1 METIKIRRSKDESA
15 YSAIG
20 RYYVKQD
27 WGIGDCDEVSN
38 YIDFE
43 NYGRHLAKEDVDVCI
58 GEDYVVL
65 VPHDGL

>member
-1 METIKIRRSKDESA
+1 METIKIRKSKNESA

-27 WGIGDCDEVSN
+27 WGIDEYDEISN
-38 YIDFE
+38 HIDFE
-43 NYGRHLAKEDVDVCI
+43 NYGRYLTNEDVDVCI

-65 VPHDGL
+65 VPYDGL

>member
-1 METIKIRRSKDESA
+1 METIKIRKSKDESA

-27 WGIGDCDEVSN
+27 WGIDGCDEVSN

-43 NYGRHLAKEDVDVCI
+43 NYGRHLANEDVDVCI

-65 VPHDGL
+65 VPYDGL

>member
-1 METIKIRRSKDESA
+1 METIKIRKSKDESA

-20 RYYVKQD
+20 RYYVQQD
-27 WGIGDCDEVSN
+27 WGIDDWDEVLN

-43 NYGRHLAKEDVDVCI
+43 NYGRHLADEDVDVCI

-65 VPHDGL
+65 VPYEGL